1 MQSFAPCRAPSTP
14 NLTRGSQKAL
24 TPGYFLIALS
34 GRDCFCVET
43 SANITNPNGVA
54 HLFIYRAIVEKSS
67 PENFEVSADITQ
79 DISVSVTIREFMTD
93 PSLDLNLEVL
103 RGHAFLENVIRSPR
117 VQKLGMA
124 LVGTSGGVHPDRLQ
138 IMSTAESN
146 YLNSLDDDEQLRA
159 IRRLKKYKIC
169 CIVITQGMDV
179 PEALLQLAEEQ
190 GIPVIR
196 SGSPSDISVA
206 RISRYLEQ
214 RLAPRMTIHGGLLE
228 VFGLGVIILGPSGIG
243 KSECALELVL
253 KGHRLIADDYIEITR
268 HGIDRL
274 MGEGGKVLKH
284 HMELRGLGII
294 DIRELFG
301 ISATG
306 TTQVIDFIV
315 RLERWKAD
323 GEYDR
328 LGMEHSSMDFLGV
341 SIPVIDMPVAPGRNV
356 ATLVEVAA
364 RIHLLRQRGYKTNG
378 IIDN

>member
-1 MQSFAPCRAPSTP
+1 MEQ
-14 NLTRGSQKAL
+14 
-24 TPGYFLIALS
+24 
-34 GRDCFCVET
+34 
-43 SANITNPNGVA
+43 
-54 HLFIYRAIVEKSS
+54 SS
-67 PENFEVSADITQ
+67 PDNFEISADGTQ
-79 DISVSVTIREFMTD
+79 NAPASVTIREFMSD
-93 PSLDLNLEVL
+93 PSLDLNLEIL
-103 RGHAFLENVIRSPR
+103 RGHAFLENVIRSQR

-124 LVGTSGGVHPDRLQ
+124 LVGSSGDVHPDRVQ
-138 IMSTAESN
+138 IMGSAESS
-146 YLNSLDDDEQLRA
+146 YLSSMDMDERLRA
-159 IRRLKKYKIC
+159 VQRLKKYKIC
-169 CIVITQGMDV
+169 CIVATQGMEV
-179 PEALLQLAEEQ
+179 PEELLQLAENQ

-196 SGSPSDISVA
+196 SGAPSDVTITK
-206 RISRYLEQ
+206 ISRYLEQ
-214 RLAPRMTIHGGLLE
+214 RLAPKMTIHGGLLE
-228 VFGLGVIILGPSGIG
+228 IFGLGVVIVGPSGIG

-294 DIRELFG
+294 DIKELFG
-301 ISATG
+301 VSATG

-328 LGMEHSSMDFLGV
+328 LGLEHSAMDLLGISV
-341 SIPVIDMPVAPGRNV
+341 PVIDMPVAPGRNV

-378 IIDN
+378 IANYE